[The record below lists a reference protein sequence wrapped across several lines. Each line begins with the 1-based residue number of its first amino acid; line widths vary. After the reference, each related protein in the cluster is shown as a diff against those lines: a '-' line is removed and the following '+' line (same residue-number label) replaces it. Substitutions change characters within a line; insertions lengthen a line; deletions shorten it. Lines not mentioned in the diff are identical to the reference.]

1 MSKLLTVLSGHGFIM
16 TSRPLAWAV
25 GLNASVLLGE
35 LCSRQAQHGAD
46 FWATNE
52 QLGNATTLSER
63 ELRGASKRLI
73 EAGFIKV
80 EKKGLP
86 ARNHYT
92 VNVDAL
98 VEFFSEDVESRDL
111 DSGGDDCSC
120 DDQSLRNVSDQSLQN
135 VATIS
140 HETLAHIKND
150 SKNETTR
157 TNKHMV
163 RKEASAQRPA
173 PSRPWNEE
181 EGNKVA
187 EVVKALNEETR
198 AHYRP
203 TSKATMRHILARLRE
218 GFTVDDCREVIR
230 KKSEEWSGTEMA
242 KYLRPETL
250 FGSKFESYLNAPED
264 PRAKERAE
272 KAREDAEWRK
282 SIDEKCADWDED
294 IPF

>member
-120 DDQSLRNVSDQSLQN
+120 DDQSLRNVSDQSSQN
-135 VATIS
+135 VATIG

-150 SKNETTR
+150 SNNETAK

-187 EVVKALNEETR
+187 EVVKALNEETG

-218 GFTVDDCREVIR
+218 GFTVDECREVIR

-242 KYLRPETL
+242 KYMRPETL

-264 PRAKERAE
+264 PRAKGRAE

>member
-25 GLNASVLLGE
+25 GLKASVLLGE
-35 LCSRQAQHGAD
+35 LCSRQAQHGED

-52 QLGNATTLSER
+52 QLSNATTLSER
-63 ELRGASKRLI
+63 ELRGASRRLI

-111 DSGGDDCSC
+111 DNGGDDESRDDKSC
-120 DDQSLRNVSDQSLQN
+120 RNNDDQSLQN
-135 VATIS
+135 AATIG
-140 HETLAHIKND
+140 HETQAHNKND
-150 SKNETTR
+150 SNNETIR
-157 TNKHMV
+157 TNKHIV
-163 RKEASAQRPA
+163 RKQASAQRPA
-173 PSRPWNEE
+173 PSRPLNEE
-181 EGNKVA
+181 ERESVELVVA
-187 EVVKALNEETR
+187 ALNEATGSR
-198 AHYRP
+198 YRS
-203 TSKATMRHILARLRE
+203 TSATTLRHLLARLRD
-218 GFTVDDCREVIR
+218 GFTVEDCKEVIR
-230 KKSEEWSGTEMA
+230 KKSEEWGGTDMA

-250 FGSKFESYLNAPED
+250 FGPKFEGYLNAPED
-264 PRAKERAE
+264 PKAKERAE
-272 KAREDAEWRK
+272 KAKADAEWRK
-282 SIDEKCADWDED
+282 SIDERCADWDED